1 MRVDEVVTVFTAW
14 YVSTPSSV
22 IWYRY
27 DPLEQPKVVTVGE
40 LEDVVRPANSTDPL
54 GTDPLDEVKLM
65 GLPSCDPV
73 PQSSVAEAE
82 LAESGGR
89 FAGARVSV
97 VLVRSSV

>member
-27 DPLEQPKVVTVGE
+27 DPLEQPTVEE
-40 LEDVVRPANSTDPL
+40 LEEGVRPANSTDPL
-54 GTDPLDEVKLM
+54 GTDPFDEVKLI

-73 PQSSVAEAE
+73 SQSSVAEAE
-82 LAESGGR
+82 LVESEGR
-89 FAGARVSV
+89 FVGVMVSV